1 MLDAID
7 RQIVLILQANGRSH
21 LGQIA
26 KSVDLSAP
34 AIMERIKKLEAR
46 GIIKS
51 YQAVLDAK
59 KLGKDITAF
68 VSVSIGHQRH
78 IDTFSSF
85 MLEQRDVQECH
96 HVTGEESFI
105 LKVKCNDT
113 TALERLLA
121 EIRSMEGVTHTVTKV
136 VLSTLQETQRIEL
149 GADRHDGVTELDVHG
164 MNEASG
170 KVRSGRG
177 SEVVES

>member
-7 RQIVLILQANGRSH
+7 RKIVSILQANGRSH

-51 YQAVLDAK
+51 YQAILDAK
-59 KLGKDITAF
+59 KLGKNITAF

-78 IDTFSSF
+78 ISAFSSY
-85 MLEQRDVQECH
+85 MVEQGDVQECH

-136 VLSTLQETQRIEL
+136 VLSTLQETQRIQLETTGPNSLVEL
-149 GADRHDGVTELDVHG
+149 GIDRVTE
-164 MNEASG
+164 NPG
-170 KVRSGRG
+170 KVRSAR
-177 SEVVES
+177 EVVES

>member
-7 RQIVLILQANGRSH
+7 RKIVSILQDNGRSH

-46 GIIKS
+46 GVIKS

-59 KLGKDITAF
+59 KLGKHITAF
-68 VSVSIGHQRH
+68 VSVSIGNQRD
-78 IDTFSSF
+78 IAPFCSL
-85 MLEQRDVQECH
+85 MAARGDVQECH

-105 LKVKCNDT
+105 LKVKCDDT
-113 TALERLLA
+113 TALEHLLA

-149 GADRHDGVTELDVHG
+149 GDTLVEEKPEVI
-164 MNEASG
+164 NEALG
-170 KVRSGRG
+170 RVRSVRR
-177 SEVVES
+177 SEVAEP

>member
-1 MLDAID
+1 MLDIID
-7 RQIVLILQANGRSH
+7 RKIVSILQANGRSH
-21 LGQIA
+21 LGEIA
-26 KSVDLSAP
+26 KNVDLSAP

-68 VSVSIGHQRH
+68 ISVSVGHQRH
-78 IDTFSSF
+78 IATFSSY
-85 MLEQRDVQECH
+85 MIEQGDVQECH

-113 TALERLLA
+113 TALEHLLA
-121 EIRSMEGVTHTVTKV
+121 EIRSREGVTHTVTKV
-136 VLSTLQETQRIEL
+136 VLSTLQETQQIQLETSRSNGHAEL
-149 GADRHDGVTELDVHG
+149 ELDGVTENTDK
-164 MNEASG
+164 A
-170 KVRSGRG
+170 G
-177 SEVVES
+177 STPKNEVVES

>member
-7 RQIVLILQANGRSH
+7 QKIVSILQANARSH

-26 KSVDLSAP
+26 KRVDLSAP
-34 AIMERIKKLEAR
+34 AIMERIKKLEAK
-46 GIIKS
+46 GIIRG
-51 YQAVLDAK
+51 YEAILDAK

-78 IDTFSSF
+78 IAAFSSF
-85 MLEQRDVQECH
+85 MLEQGDVQECH

-105 LKVKCNDT
+105 LKVKCDDT
-113 TALERLLA
+113 IALERLLA

-149 GADRHDGVTELDVHG
+149 ENERHKSVAELDVH
-164 MNEASG
+164 EITESTG
-170 KVRSGRG
+170 KVG
-177 SEVVES
+177 SARKEVVGS

>member
-7 RQIVLILQANGRSH
+7 RKIVSILQDNGRSH

-34 AIMERIKKLEAR
+34 AIMERIKKLEAK

-59 KLGKDITAF
+59 KLGKHITAF
-68 VSVSIGHQRH
+68 ISVSIGHQRH
-78 IDTFSSF
+78 IPAFADF
-85 MLEQRDVQECH
+85 MTAQGDVQECH

-105 LKVKCNDT
+105 LKVKCSDT
-113 TALERLLA
+113 TALERLLGD
-121 EIRSMEGVTHTVTKV
+121 IRSMEGVTHTVTKV
-136 VLSTLQETQRIEL
+136 VLSTLQETPRIEIESNGL
-149 GADRHDGVTELDVHG
+149 E
-164 MNEASG
+164 MNSEKITAAPAKAGSL
-170 KVRSGRG
+170 RR
-177 SEVVES
+177 SEVAES

>member
-1 MLDAID
+1 MLDIID
-7 RQIVLILQANGRSH
+7 RKIVSILQTNGRSH

-46 GIIKS
+46 GIIKG
-51 YQAVLDAK
+51 YQAVLDGK
-59 KLGKDITAF
+59 KLGKDITGF
-68 VSVSIGHQRH
+68 ISVSIGHQRH
-78 IDTFSSF
+78 IATFSSH
-85 MLEQRDVQECH
+85 MLEQGDVQECH

-136 VLSTLQETQRIEL
+136 VLSTLQETQRIQLETSAPNGHVEL
-149 GADRHDGVTELDVHG
+149 ELNG
-164 MNEASG
+164 INEIPA
-170 KVRSGRG
+170 KVSATQK

>member
-7 RQIVLILQANGRSH
+7 RNIVSILQANGRRH

-51 YQAVLDAK
+51 YQAILDAK

-68 VSVSIGHQRH
+68 ISVSIGHQRH
-78 IDTFSSF
+78 IESFSSF
-85 MLEQRDVQECH
+85 TIEQGDVQECH
-96 HVTGEESFI
+96 HVTGDESFI

-136 VLSTLQETQRIEL
+136 VLSTLQETQQIQLETNGPNGHAELEIEETTEHP
-149 GADRHDGVTELDVHG
+149 AKVDATRGVE
-164 MNEASG
+164 
-170 KVRSGRG
+170 
-177 SEVVES
+177 